1 MEIILKRVVRFSV
14 LFLVLFIAAC
24 NGVTTTNSTTNTTAS
39 TTQSSSNGT
48 TTTETTSITTTNTT
62 SSGILTTTT
71 TSTGETT
78 TTSSG
83 ETTTTAGTG
92 ETTTTSS
99 GETTTTTVPL
109 EYNTYVFE
117 AEYTYLDEL
126 IGYGYSGGTIGTGL
140 IVIDTVSA
148 GASNGYYV
156 SYLYGYG
163 LTLTFEIYSDR
174 AVSDAV
180 LTLRLSAEV
189 MDILITA
196 ETYEVVVN
204 DVGIWYQ
211 DIGFNNVPTM
221 PEILPF
227 NDFIIGNITLVEGL
241 NVIELITSNTDAMQ
255 GTMYATAPIVDCIKI
270 YTYAELTWNPY
281 TDNIS

>member
-1 MEIILKRVVRFSV
+1 MRFSV

-24 NGVTTTNSTTNTTAS
+24 NVTTTSSTTNTTAS
-39 TTQSSSNGT
+39 PTTQSSTQSSSTVSSTTQST
-48 TTTETTSITTTNTT
+48 TTTDTSMTTVSTSTDTNTT
-62 SSGILTTTT
+62 TTTT
-71 TSTGETT
+71 TSTDTNTTTT
-78 TTSSG
+78 TTS
-83 ETTTTAGTG
+83 GTG
-92 ETTTTSS
+92 ETTTTTTGTS
-99 GETTTTTVPL
+99 TTTEEPL
-109 EYNTYVFE
+109 VYNTYVFE

-140 IVIDTVSA
+140 IVLDTVSA

-163 LTLTFEIYSDR
+163 LTLTFEIESDR
-174 AVSDAV
+174 AVDNAV

-189 MDILITA
+189 MDILLTA

-204 DVGIWYQ
+204 DLGIWYE
-211 DIGFNNVPTM
+211 DIEFNNVPTM

-227 NDFIIGNITLVEGL
+227 QDFVIGNISLVEGT
-241 NVIELITSNTDAMQ
+241 NIIELITSNTDAMQ

-270 YTYAELTWNPY
+270 YTYAELTWDPY
-281 TDNIS
+281 TDNIT